1 MNIDIRIDNNEDGY
15 IDGPALEL
23 ALRLSGAVGPDH
35 APVGADGYGLS
46 ISIDDEG
53 ARELLRLI
61 SKEG

>member
-15 IDGPALEL
+15 IDAPSLEL

-35 APVGADGYGLS
+35 APIRPDGYGLS

-61 SKEG
+61 SEEG

>member
-1 MNIDIRIDNNEDGY
+1 MNIDIQVDNNEDGY

-35 APVGADGYGLS
+35 APIGSDGYGLS